1 MKKNDVCFDAK
12 LIQLLDS
19 FFQIFKEHIIKSGEI
34 KAVFCVSLECISFR
48 ICGVVGVEFWENTH
62 SDLVKR
68 SVFQCFQSLLLHLFG
83 LVDPCV
89 AGGSKRLE
97 SGAVLV
103 CKMEFI
109 FCYIEVYFLL
119 WKYIFFRA
127 HTSMVACCGWCAE
140 KFTCLAVQLRV
151 AAVCLISPVTFC
163 LRHETD
169 AIFSLI
175 FVKTFYGKLLDS
187 IGKISGKL
195 YILKW
200 ISLGC
205 SGKFQVKYFIFFYC
219 FCHNFSLLFENF
231 YALLARFSRSSTI
244 CPYSLSSL

>member
-19 FFQIFKEHIIKSGEI
+19 FSRFSKNTLSNLEKSKPSFAFPGMHI
-34 KAVFCVSLECISFR
+34 FR

-68 SVFQCFQSLLLHLFG
+68 SVFSVSQSLLLHLFG

-119 WKYIFFRA
+119 WKYIFFR
-127 HTSMVACCGWCAE
+127 HTRPWLPAAAG
-140 KFTCLAVQLRV
+140 VQRN
-151 AAVCLISPVTFC
+151 SPVWPSNC
-163 LRHETD
+163 
-169 AIFSLI
+169 
-175 FVKTFYGKLLDS
+175 G
-187 IGKISGKL
+187 
-195 YILKW
+195 
-200 ISLGC
+200 
-205 SGKFQVKYFIFFYC
+205 
-219 FCHNFSLLFENF
+219 SLLCV
-231 YALLARFSRSSTI
+231 S
-244 CPYSLSSL
+244 

>member
-1 MKKNDVCFDAK
+1 MMSASMPSSSSCWI
-12 LIQLLDS
+12 L

-119 WKYIFFRA
+119 WKYIFFR
-127 HTSMVACCGWCAE
+127 HTRPWLPAAAG
-140 KFTCLAVQLRV
+140 VQRN
-151 AAVCLISPVTFC
+151 SPVWPSNC
-163 LRHETD
+163 
-169 AIFSLI
+169 
-175 FVKTFYGKLLDS
+175 G
-187 IGKISGKL
+187 
-195 YILKW
+195 
-200 ISLGC
+200 
-205 SGKFQVKYFIFFYC
+205 
-219 FCHNFSLLFENF
+219 SLLCV
-231 YALLARFSRSSTI
+231 S
-244 CPYSLSSL
+244 